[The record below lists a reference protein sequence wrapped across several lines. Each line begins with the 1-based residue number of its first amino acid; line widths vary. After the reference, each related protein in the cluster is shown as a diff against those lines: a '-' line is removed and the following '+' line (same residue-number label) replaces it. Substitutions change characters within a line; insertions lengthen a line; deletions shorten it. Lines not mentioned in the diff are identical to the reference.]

1 MKYVSLVALLISGV
15 IHLVPVSGALGATHL
30 SRLYGIDVDDTN
42 LAILLQHRAFLF
54 GILGVFMLAAIPLA
68 SIRIAAL
75 LVGLFSAAS
84 FVLFAFFVGDFND
97 AIRRIV
103 IADVAIS
110 ILLVAGLVAELIISK
125 ANYQSY

>member
-1 MKYVSLVALLISGV
+1 MKYVSLVALFISGA
-15 IHLVPVSGALGATHL
+15 IHLVPVSGALGASHL

-68 SIRIAAL
+68 NIRIAAS

-97 AIRRIV
+97 AIRRVV
-103 IADVAIS
+103 IADVVIS
-110 ILLVAGLVAELIISK
+110 VLLIAALAVELIINK
-125 ANYQSY
+125 ANYPSY

>member
-1 MKYVSLVALLISGV
+1 
-15 IHLVPVSGALGATHL
+15 
-30 SRLYGIDVDDTN
+30 
-42 LAILLQHRAFLF
+42 
-54 GILGVFMLAAIPLA
+54 MLAAIPFE

-103 IADVAIS
+103 IADVAVS
-110 ILLVAGLVAELIISK
+110 ILLVTGLVAELIISK